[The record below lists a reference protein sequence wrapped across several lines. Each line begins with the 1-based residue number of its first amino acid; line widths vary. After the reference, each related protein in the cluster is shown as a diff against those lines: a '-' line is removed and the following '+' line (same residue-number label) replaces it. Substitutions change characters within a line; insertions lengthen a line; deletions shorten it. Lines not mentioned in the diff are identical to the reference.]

1 MSVFVFAPFVI
12 SRSLSERKIV
22 EHAHLRNNVRV
33 LGLMTI
39 IYRQCKQTA
48 ISQNLLI
55 EKFDIQP
62 LKQS

>member
-12 SRSLSERKIV
+12 SLSLSERTIV
-22 EHAHLRNNVRV
+22 DHAHLRNNVRG
-33 LGLMTI
+33 LGLMSF

-55 EKFDIQP
+55 GI
-62 LKQS
+62 

>member
-12 SRSLSERKIV
+12 SRSLSERTIV
-22 EHAHLRNNVRV
+22 DHAHLRNNVRV
-33 LGLMTI
+33 LGLMSF

-55 EKFDIQP
+55 GI
-62 LKQS
+62 